1 MFTDFLGATLNL
13 TQLAGSASTYRLVF
27 VADDG
32 SDLDLS
38 NCTFSGNVTSMADG
52 SINRIGIAMSSDQAN
67 ILGLSFPALPI
78 GNYCWGLMCCDDTG
92 DAQRVI
98 QGQLLIVSTNLDLS
112 NDAGKIHKT
121 LQVRLPAAEAN
132 NLQCQWMASTA
143 AQLAAEQA
151 INASK
156 GIDAKLDT
164 VTELANQAKEHAD
177 KAQAELADA
186 EAFMDSFDNRISD
199 AIKIDPDDGSW
210 VIGGIDT
217 NRPST
222 GSAGK
227 SPYINSAGHWQ
238 YYNDVA
244 EQWIDGGQANGNDGI
259 DGRSTKLLVLPNI
272 SFAPTPGDGV
282 GVYCPCYD
290 DNDNRYFEVYQ
301 WLYST
306 GSTAGQWTLV
316 GTTNQTHS
324 SIASTTS
331 YGLVRLST
339 NTTTSA
345 NCVGINADGS
355 LGVTNASLTAAGIVR
370 LGSQFS
376 QSNPQPYIVGIG
388 ATADHQLS
396 NNLLFGGA
404 LQHMSPTIWSQQG
417 MPWLAD
423 QMSSTPEWY
432 NDAYYLGL
440 NTTNQFN
447 QSVSG
452 LSLQPA
458 STTLL
463 AGVYLANNLEDD
475 RTNAVPTAQQVSNVT
490 GNMYTKAEVDAMLA
504 DVQEK
509 MEEQHNSLIKNIKAW
524 IIAQGYDT
532 EANVNNKLSG
542 YVKSSASVTEIQALT
557 ADEFNGLTDRND
569 TTLYIN

>member
-1 MFTDFLGATLNL
+1 MFANFLGATLNL
-13 TQLAGSASTYRLVF
+13 TQLAGSASTYRLEF

-32 SDLDLS
+32 SDLNLG

-67 ILGLSFPALPI
+67 ILGLSFPVLPI
-78 GNYCWGLMCCDDTG
+78 GNHHWELMCCDDTG

-98 QGQLLIVSTNLDLS
+98 HGQLLIVSTNLDLS
-112 NDAGKIHKT
+112 NNAGKIHKT

-156 GIDAKLDT
+156 NIDAKLDSA
-164 VTELANQAKEHAD
+164 TELANQAKECAN

-186 EAFMDSFDNRISD
+186 EAFMDDFNNRISD

-210 VIGGIDT
+210 VIGGVDT

-222 GSAGK
+222 GSSGK
-227 SPYINSAGHWQ
+227 SPFVDNDGHWQ
-238 YYNDVA
+238 FYDDVA
-244 EQWIDGGQANGNDGI
+244 GRWLDGGQANGNDGV

-282 GVYCPCYD
+282 TVYCPRYD
-290 DNDNRYFEVYQ
+290 EEGNRYFEVYQ
-301 WLYST
+301 FLS
-306 GSTAGQWTLV
+306 SLASEDGQWTLV

-339 NTTTSA
+339 NMQTSA

-355 LGVTNASLTAAGIVR
+355 LGVTHASLTAAGIVR
-370 LGSQFS
+370 LGSQFN
-376 QSNPQPYIVGIG
+376 QSNPQPYIVGVG

-404 LQHMSPTIWSQQG
+404 LQHMSPTNWSQQG
-417 MPWLAD
+417 MDWLGC

-432 NDAYYLGL
+432 NDAYYLGI
-440 NTTNQFN
+440 NTTDQFN
-447 QSVSG
+447 QSVAG
-452 LSLQPA
+452 LGLQPA

-463 AGVYLANNLEDD
+463 AGVYLANDLMDD
-475 RTNAVPTAQQVSNVT
+475 RINAVPTAQQVSNVT
-490 GNMYTKAEVDAMLA
+490 GNMYTKTEVDVMLA
-504 DVQEK
+504 DVRQE
-509 MEEQHNSLIKNIKAW
+509 MEAQHNALVENIKAW
-524 IIAQGYDT
+524 IIAQGYVS
-532 EANVNNKLSG
+532 EANVNSKLSG
-542 YVKSSASVTEIQALT
+542 YVKSSSSVTEIQALT